1 MKGFN
6 MIYEVR
12 SSILGFENIKEVRLE
27 KIDSLFY
34 RMFDVENEG
43 TVFTLINPFALAP
56 NYDFDLSDSFA
67 ETMEMDSC
75 EEFKVFNLVIID
87 SEVGSSKINFLAP
100 IIVNEDAKAIGQI
113 VLQPANQSHVDNG
126 IKAINTFVS

>member
-1 MKGFN
+1 

-12 SSILGFENIKEVRLE
+12 SSILGFENTKEVRLE
-27 KIDSLFY
+27 KIDGLFY
-34 RMFDVENEG
+34 KMHDVDNEHIS
-43 TVFTLINPFALAP
+43 FTLINPFALAP

-75 EEFKVFNLVIID
+75 QEFKVFNLVIID
-87 SEVGSSKINFLAP
+87 SELASSKINFLAP
-100 IIVNEDAKAIGQI
+100 IIVNEDVRAIGQI

-126 IKAINTFVS
+126 IKPINSFVS